1 MAGPMDG
8 ADEAGLWRRW
18 RLAAGLGPAASAEPG
33 ALVLAAYAENR
44 LAPAA
49 VDAVE
54 EWLASNP
61 QMLQDILAARQPPE
75 DSVPA
80 ASEAVMARA
89 AALVGAG
96 EAQVLAFRRPTARVR
111 RWGGAVGWGAMA
123 ASMLVASLAGFAM
136 GNDAYVTLTDSS
148 RLSLSQEL
156 LDPPTGLFNGVDE
169 DSNI

>member
-33 ALVLAAYAENR
+33 ALTLAAYAENR

-49 VDAVE
+49 VEAVE

-61 QMLQDILAARQPPE
+61 QILQDILVARQAPKE
-75 DSVPA
+75 AVPA

-96 EAQVLAFRRPTARVR
+96 EAQVLAFRHPAARAR
-111 RWGGAVGWGAMA
+111 RFGSAVGWGAMA

-136 GNDAYVTLTDSS
+136 GNDTYVTLAGSS
-148 RLSLSQEL
+148 RPSLSQEL
-156 LDPPTGLFNGVDE
+156 LDPPTGLFNGIDE